1 MVQLGCHLQWSLLC
15 LSEQNVRWFFED
27 GALGQG
33 RLVLNTLQP
42 QSTFT
47 FLKLQS
53 CYLLYQFCSVLIFYL
68 LLHSKTDDIFG
79 FISRLELSCVYL
91 VQLRG
96 RVLFPVV
103 LVWQLPHVPSRH
115 SSSLCTSFNFIKMR
129 KYTEILE
136 SFHKKLFHRSRWI
149 SEVFFSALQDVRM
162 RLSQH

>member
-1 MVQLGCHLQWSLLC
+1 MITSLSFRAECQVVLWRWG
-15 LSEQNVRWFFED
+15 VRA
-27 GALGQG
+27 GKTHPKHPATS
-33 RLVLNTLQP
+33 VYI
-42 QSTFT
+42 
-47 FLKLQS
+47 
-53 CYLLYQFCSVLIFYL
+53 YLFKVAELLPVIQFCSVLIFYL
-68 LLHSKTDDIFG
+68 LLHSKNDDIFG

-129 KYTEILE
+129 KYTEILA

-149 SEVFFSALQDVRM
+149 SKVFFSALQDIRM
-162 RLSQH
+162 HLSQH